1 MTSIISAAVKFPGF
15 RFIPQFSPAL
25 EQQFLTTKMIHL
37 HQFIGQHAATGTA
50 LDKPYKKM
58 QWEDLDGNTIHAQ
71 HFKRYGED
79 GHQRAY
85 FTGNQNIPSFIRLG
99 FIPSIESLPEV
110 QALKSKEGHFDWN
123 FTLNTYTGRSLLPF
137 PIDTPS
143 NGDVTAIFT
152 LLSEAKM
159 ELQKGNVSAS
169 VQLTPGSLAVLSG
182 DSQLRWQHRI
192 VSQEE
197 KSKIDDSVHRISLV
211 FGCKFHPEQIEKE
224 EISTSMQAY
233 MALHAIGIL

>member
-1 MTSIISAAVKFPGF
+1 
-15 RFIPQFSPAL
+15 
-25 EQQFLTTKMIHL
+25 
-37 HQFIGQHAATGTA
+37 
-50 LDKPYKKM
+50 
-58 QWEDLDGNTIHAQ
+58 
-71 HFKRYGED
+71 
-79 GHQRAY
+79 
-85 FTGNQNIPSFIRLG
+85 
-99 FIPSIESLPEV
+99 
-110 QALKSKEGHFDWN
+110 
-123 FTLNTYTGRSLLPF
+123 
-137 PIDTPS
+137 
-143 NGDVTAIFT
+143 
-152 LLSEAKM
+152 M